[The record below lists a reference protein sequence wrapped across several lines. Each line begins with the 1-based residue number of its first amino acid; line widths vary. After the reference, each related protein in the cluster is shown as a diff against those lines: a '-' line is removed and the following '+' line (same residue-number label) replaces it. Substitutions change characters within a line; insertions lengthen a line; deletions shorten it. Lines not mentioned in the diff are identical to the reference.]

1 MDKKFVFLMIVFF
14 LVFGVFITNT
24 IFNQQLKEVSR
35 FTRATAE
42 SEPSSQTSLIFAWP
56 LTAKVGDKV
65 DVNIFIRNANN
76 SSLDKKQVKLVT
88 NLGLINGT
96 QESTSES
103 NKTGKVSFT
112 LSSDTAGIA
121 ELTAFVNNNIQLI
134 QKVSVKFE

>member
-1 MDKKFVFLMIVFF
+1 MDKKFVALMIVFF
-14 LVFGVFITNT
+14 LVFGVFIMNVAFKDK
-24 IFNQQLKEVSR
+24 IANLA
-35 FTRATAE
+35 RASGDTD
-42 SEPSSQTSLIFAWP
+42 PSSQNSLIFAWP

-76 SSLDKKQVKLVT
+76 SPLNKKQVKLVT

-103 NKTGKVSFT
+103 DKNGKVNFT

-121 ELTAFVNNNIQLI
+121 ELTAFVNNNIQLS
-134 QKVSVKFE
+134 QRVSVKFE

>member
-1 MDKKFVFLMIVFF
+1 MDKKFVLLMIVFF

-24 IFNQQLKEVSR
+24 LFNKQLTK
-35 FTRATAE
+35 FTRA
-42 SEPSSQTSLIFAWP
+42 SGDIDPSSQASLIFAWP
-56 LTAKVGDKV
+56 LTAKIGDKV
-65 DVNIFIRNANN
+65 EVNVFIRNANN
-76 SSLDKKQVKLVT
+76 SPLDKKQVKLVT
-88 NLGLINGT
+88 NLGLINGA

-112 LSSDTAGIA
+112 LSSDTTGIA